1 MAASH
6 RRPEPAPDPAT
17 DPGRG
22 SAHHNGDAGIVARG
36 LTRHFGEVRAVDGVD
51 LEVAPGEVYGFLG
64 PNGAGKTTITRML
77 CTLLRPTAGSATVAG
92 FDVMREARQVRLA
105 IGVTLQEGALDDKL
119 TGRELLRLQG
129 RFYGL
134 SRAEAERR
142 IDEVSPILDIAAID
156 RRIGTYSGGMKR
168 RLDVAASL
176 IHNPRIL
183 FLDEPTTG
191 LDPVSRAAV
200 WEQVARLRADFGMT
214 IFLTTQYLEE
224 ADALAD
230 RVGIIDEG
238 LLRAE
243 GPPEE
248 LKRRIGADVIVVRLA
263 EGVDGTAGVGDDSGV
278 GSSGGDGGDGG
289 HGTVARAVAVL
300 EGLPGASGVEAHG
313 QEVRVATEDGAATIS
328 PVAVTLSG
336 ADLPVMDIAL
346 RRPTLDDVFLDLT
359 GRHIVVDDDA
369 GGGEDATGRGES

>member
-1 MAASH
+1 MRASTSCG
-6 RRPEPAPDPAT
+6 R
-17 DPGRG
+17 PGRCA
-22 SAHHNGDAGIVARG
+22 S
-36 LTRHFGEVRAVDGVD
+36 
-51 LEVAPGEVYGFLG
+51 
-64 PNGAGKTTITRML
+64 
-77 CTLLRPTAGSATVAG
+77 
-92 FDVMREARQVRLA
+92 A

-134 SRAEAERR
+134 SRAEVERR
-142 IDEVSPILDIAAID
+142 IDEVSPILDVAAID

-200 WEQVARLRADFGMT
+200 WEQVARLRSDFGMT

-263 EGVDGTAGVGDDSGV
+263 E
-278 GSSGGDGGDGG
+278 DGGRRGSMTG
-289 HGTVARAVAVL
+289 SG
-300 EGLPGASGVEAHG
+300 PGAPGPAESTGSADPARQAG
-313 QEVRVATEDGAATIS
+313 
-328 PVAVTLSG
+328 PAVMEQDRRQPAMAGRGERNRRRGRRTRRGGRGRRNRSVGPGGGG
-336 ADLPVMDIAL
+336 ADGPGV
-346 RRPTLDDVFLDLT
+346 
-359 GRHIVVDDDA
+359 
-369 GGGEDATGRGES
+369 GRGESTRRTGVWRPGRSGTR